1 MRRVLWMIF
10 ALCFVMSGMLFTVSC
25 AKKTISSDTSLTQ
38 SEEERLAAERAR
50 QEELARQRAL
60 EEQRLEEERQRAAAL
75 QGQGAMTE
83 RERFV
88 NEDVH
93 FDFDS
98 SVLSAEAQQILLDKA
113 QWLRRNSDA
122 SVTIEGHCDERGTNE
137 YNLALGDRRANSVK
151 AYLADLG
158 ISASRMD
165 TVSYGEE
172 RPLDSG
178 HDEAAWARNRRAH
191 FEIR

>member
-1 MRRVLWMIF
+1 MIF

-165 TVSYGEE
+165 AVSYGEE

>member
-1 MRRVLWMIF
+1 MRRVFWMIF

-25 AKKTISSDTSLTQ
+25 AKKTVSSDTSLTQ

-60 EEQRLEEERQRAAAL
+60 EEQRLLEERQRAAAL

-113 QWLRRNSDA
+113 QWLRKNSNA

-137 YNLALGDRRANSVK
+137 YNLALGDRRANSAK
-151 AYLADLG
+151 AYLTDLG

-172 RPLDSG
+172 RPLDPG

>member
-1 MRRVLWMIF
+1 MIF

-38 SEEERLAAERAR
+38 SEEDRLAAERAR

-60 EEQRLEEERQRAAAL
+60 EEQRLLEERQRAAAL

-137 YNLALGDRRANSVK
+137 YNLALGDRRANSVR
-151 AYLADLG
+151 AYLTDLG

-165 TVSYGEE
+165 AVSYGEE
-172 RPLDSG
+172 RPLDPG

>member
-38 SEEERLAAERAR
+38 SEEDRLAAERAR

-60 EEQRLEEERQRAAAL
+60 EEQRLLEERQRAAAL

-137 YNLALGDRRANSVK
+137 YNLALGDRRANSVR
-151 AYLADLG
+151 AYLTDLG

>member
-1 MRRVLWMIF
+1 MRRVFWMIF

-25 AKKTISSDTSLTQ
+25 AKKTVSSDTSLTQ

-50 QEELARQRAL
+50 QEELARQRVL
-60 EEQRLEEERQRAAAL
+60 EEQRLLEERQRAAAL

-137 YNLALGDRRANSVK
+137 YNLALGDRRANSVR
-151 AYLADLG
+151 AYLTDLG

>member
-60 EEQRLEEERQRAAAL
+60 EEQRLLEERQRAAAL